1 MNKAHLCLQKTRLLF
16 SNSNFSIFFKVHSHY
31 ETYSGRQVGRNYKGH
46 DSLYIYQLRYKD
58 TIRDR
63 SERSTDLN
71 FSLYVYTNNHAM
83 RVIGPKLVLY
93 FKNL

>member
-1 MNKAHLCLQKTRLLF
+1 MRHLQDVKLVEIIK
-16 SNSNFSIFFKVHSHY
+16 
-31 ETYSGRQVGRNYKGH
+31 
-46 DSLYIYQLRYKD
+46 DIYQLRYKD